1 MFSSWSHKMVVW
13 KLISLEMLS
22 VVNCLRCK
30 GKITEVLL
38 DNPYHPQYEL
48 FIPRSIE
55 SSGKILV
62 FGMGNFT
69 QEGFKYCAPG
79 NYAQW
84 NTDKLF
90 CFSWTRWQEAI
101 EEIPG
106 WKISLTFKH
115 KRHQILGE
123 SRRCNFIKPWICLVL
138 CP

>member
-1 MFSSWSHKMVVW
+1 MSFKKKICLFLIVCLDSSNQGLGNVFFMESQNGSLKVD
-13 KLISLEMLS
+13 KNLEMLS

-30 GKITEVLL
+30 GKITEVLW

-62 FGMGNFT
+62 FGIGNFT

-84 NTDKLF
+84 NTDKL
-90 CFSWTRWQEAI
+90 CFS
-101 EEIPG
+101 
-106 WKISLTFKH
+106 
-115 KRHQILGE
+115 
-123 SRRCNFIKPWICLVL
+123 
-138 CP
+138 

>member
-1 MFSSWSHKMVVW
+1 MYVLILLLRVWEMFSSWSHKIGQFE
-13 KLISLEMLS
+13 KIDKSLEMLS
-22 VVNCLRCK
+22 VVNPLRCK
-30 GKITEVLL
+30 GKNTEVLL

-79 NYAQW
+79 NYTQW

-90 CFSWTRWQEAI
+90 CFS
-101 EEIPG
+101 
-106 WKISLTFKH
+106 
-115 KRHQILGE
+115 
-123 SRRCNFIKPWICLVL
+123 
-138 CP
+138 